1 MPRFRREGAFLA
13 AAILLAAAAGVVLW
27 LSRATTL
34 TAAVAPAGG
43 TEPAVLRAIAARLSE
58 RRRSVRLDLRP
69 YAGVRESAEALQAGA
84 VDLAVVRPDILTP
97 DKGLT
102 LAVLREQALLVAAPE
117 SANLAALPDLAGR
130 RVGVLAERVSD
141 RALIEAVL
149 AHYGLAAAPGAEA
162 PEDGATLVP
171 VAEAELKAA
180 LAAGRIEAVILL
192 TTPTTPAAARL
203 VGQVGQADPA
213 GKVRL
218 FGVPDGPA
226 LIARM
231 PRLQAVS
238 VPAGLFGGR
247 PRLPEEEIA
256 TVGTA
261 YRLMAR
267 ADLARSTA
275 AEVTQNLFEMRGAL
289 ADALPAAADI
299 QAPAYDSTVA
309 ATAAR
314 FPIHPGA
321 IDYFEREQEGFIE
334 RYETW
339 IYLLAF
345 LGGGIG
351 SALAWL
357 RQRVFRLRRERVET
371 ATERLVEIQAAARE
385 TADRARLAAL
395 GDEIDDLAAEIAR
408 EAIERPAELRTL
420 NAAAV
425 AVDAARS
432 TVRRKA
438 GLEGAGPDG

>member
-1 MPRFRREGAFLA
+1 MPRLGFRRERAFLA
-13 AAILLAAAAGVVLW
+13 AAILLAAAAATVLW

-34 TAAVAPAGG
+34 TVAVAPAGG

-58 RRRSVRLDLRP
+58 RRRSVRLDLKP
-69 YAGVRESAEALQAGA
+69 FPGVRESAEALQAGT

-117 SANLAALPDLAGR
+117 SAGLAALPDLAGR

-141 RALIEAVL
+141 RALIEAAL

-162 PEDGATLVP
+162 PEDAATLVP

-180 LAAGRIEAVILL
+180 LAARRIDAVIVL

-203 VGQVGQADPA
+203 VGQAGQADSE

-231 PRLQAVS
+231 PRLQAVG
-238 VPAGLFGGR
+238 VPAALFGGR
-247 PRLPEEEIA
+247 PRIPEEEIA

-267 ADLARSTA
+267 ADLSRSTA

-289 ADALPAAADI
+289 AEALPAAADI

-321 IDYFEREQEGFIE
+321 MDYFEREQEGFIE

-339 IYLLAF
+339 IYLVAF

-357 RQRVFRLRRERVET
+357 RQRVFRIRRERVET

-385 TADRARLAAL
+385 SSGRARLDGLA
-395 GDEIDDLAAEIAR
+395 DEIDGLAAEIAR

-420 NAAAV
+420 TAAAV

-438 GLEGAGPDG
+438 GLEG